1 PDPAA
6 LQADPRK
13 ASPVLEERPQ
23 NSIRRT
29 ENIGVGHESRISA
42 RHKALPALM
51 GMTVE
56 QERIPLLAELAE
68 EGNVTSWT
76 DTSPGSVR
84 RSKTPHR
91 AGSGYVPALH
101 GNTGT
106 GAVRP

>member
-1 PDPAA
+1 
-6 LQADPRK
+6 
-13 ASPVLEERPQ
+13 
-23 NSIRRT
+23 
-29 ENIGVGHESRISA
+29 
-42 RHKALPALM
+42 M

-56 QERIPLLAELAE
+56 QERIPLLAEEVALWSGEAFFVLFCVPHCAFCGSSPFVGRSRE